1 MQMVRHVAFNRHINR
16 LTIHSFLVC
25 LECTDSEKTIVIPTA
40 IKPDL
45 IAHLTQLK
53 LVTPVTAI
61 LDSQNSSIP
70 FEQGHK
76 YQALVEARLS
86 DGNARVFIAEK
97 LIQMHLPE
105 EFQAGSKLD
114 VIFVSHEPNLKFLI
128 SNQALLETDKNNTSI
143 STTGRFLGA
152 LMQNVFNHSLPKTTQ
167 LITSLTPIL
176 DQASIN
182 STELPGLLQ
191 KTITQSGLFY
201 ESHQAQWINGENTL
215 ENLHNEPQNKPMSV
229 TTEISKS
236 IIPASPNTDVLMGTH
251 NISLVLQQLATLE
264 TSHLFWRGE
273 VWQNQPMEWDI
284 FEQSENNNKSDF
296 DSATQWQTQIR
307 LSMPELGNI
316 IARISLNASS
326 INIKLATSKLEAA
339 SLLRNNQLPLAV
351 DLQSAGLTITA
362 IEVQHDDSK

>member
-1 MQMVRHVAFNRHINR
+1 MIQ
-16 LTIHSFLVC
+16 
-25 LECTDSEKTIVIPTA
+25 TA

-61 LDSQNSSIP
+61 PDTQNSSIQ

-86 DGNARVFIAEK
+86 NGNARVSIAEK

-105 EFQAGSKLD
+105 EFRAGSKLD
-114 VIFVSHEPNLKFLI
+114 VIFVNHEPDLKFLI
-128 SNQALLETDKNNTSI
+128 SNQALLETDNNTSI

-152 LMQNVFNHSLPKTTQ
+152 LMQNAFNHSLPKTTQ
-167 LITSLTPIL
+167 LITSYTPIL
-176 DQASIN
+176 DEASIN
-182 STELPGLLQ
+182 SAELPGLLQ

-236 IIPASPNTDVLMGTH
+236 IIPASLNTDVPLSTH

-273 VWQNQPMEWDI
+273 VWQNQQMEWDI
-284 FEQSENNNKSDF
+284 FEQPENNNRSDF
-296 DSATQWQTQIR
+296 DPATQWQTQIR
-307 LSMPELGNI
+307 LSMPELGYI

-326 INIKLATSKLEAA
+326 INIKLAASQLEAA

-351 DLQSAGLTITA
+351 DLQSAGLTIKA
-362 IEVQHDDSK
+362 IEVQHDDSE